1 MIEWKYTARE
11 KLRDYEAQQNAVR
24 GIPLEIESLRSKSES
39 IKSMD
44 PNAIRVMGG
53 DATREDLLLS
63 NLVHQAELERM
74 LVRAKIAVQLVDDA
88 LDILD
93 AEELRILDLMHIHPT
108 KGKIERIKEEF
119 GLDET
124 KSVYRRVDKALRKFT
139 VAYYGST
146 ES

>member
-11 KLRDYEAQQNAVR
+11 KLRDYVGQQNAVR
-24 GIPLEIESLRSKSES
+24 GIPLEIEALRSKSDS

-44 PNAIRVMGG
+44 LDAIHVMGG

-63 NLVHQAELERM
+63 NMVHQAELERM
-74 LVRAKIAVQLVDDA
+74 LSRAQISVQLVDSA
-88 LDILD
+88 LDVLD
-93 AEELRILDLMHIHPT
+93 AEELRILDLMHIHPA

-139 VAYYGST
+139 VAYYGLT
-146 ES
+146 ET